1 MAGKIQLEILNV
13 SAAGRDKEALQGSLR
28 AVPAESTADGALTIQ
43 GWALGRKTKVTDI
56 EVLSEDQVI
65 GRVPVNLARP
75 DLVRKLQGL
84 PDGATPGFKLTM
96 HAEGQGDSELE
107 VRAVLA
113 DGNHAELANISVK
126 VSRKR
131 LLRGTRRS

>member
-1 MAGKIQLEILNV
+1 VAGKIQLEILNV
-13 SAAGRDKEALQGSLR
+13 SPALRDKEALQGSLR
-28 AVPAESTADGALTIQ
+28 AVPTESAADGALTIQ

-56 EVLSEDQVI
+56 EVVSEEQVI

-75 DLVRKLQGL
+75 DLVGKLQGF

-96 HAEGQGDSELE
+96 FAEGQGDSELE

-113 DGNHAELANISVK
+113 DGTHAELANISVK
-126 VSRKR
+126 VSRKG
-131 LLRGTRRS
+131 LLRGIRRS